1 MKNDKW
7 RFVVRTSDFYLSL
20 VIGHWSFFI
29 CHFLCCAYQAL
40 LEGNFRFLRM
50 LAGKEIRK
58 LEPPLLPED
67 GQTEHCPGA
76 KSAQRSVKHPRGLQ
90 EHYGTQGP

>member
-1 MKNDKW
+1 MTN
-7 RFVVRTSDFYLSL
+7 RSQRSGQRTAICHFSL
-20 VIGHWSFFI
+20 VI
-29 CHFLCCAYQAL
+29 FLCCAYQAL

-76 KSAQRSVKHPRGLQ
+76 KSAQRTVKNSRSLQ
-90 EHYGTQGP
+90 KHCATQGA